1 MQAGKPLGRGKKSLG
16 LLEEQ
21 PNFKVSAT
29 YTAIV
34 HLDKEGFRRG
44 FEAHCWIHG
53 RGLKQAAGIRDTGD
67 FSMPSMKRPSSG
79 VGMDADKGR
88 KNRKGRGESLPEEAA
103 DDSTQLGTLNG
114 QISGWTADAEHRDKG
129 KGEKFA
135 KLKSS
140 GQLPPYILNM
150 YESPPP
156 GTSARAY
163 RTAMV
168 NRLFHREADGSLRLR
183 SSDPMFTQAKKAYE
197 DKYHKATTESYT
209 RMIFAGMFFA
219 NDDNKLQA
227 AIDKGEVLESKGED
241 GEVLYSMK
249 KIVRGVRKGAAEE
262 TTLTAAKSLSEKE
275 YAEMAQLMDEFKISY
290 TFSKKDKA
298 LLDDGKLPDSAV
310 KTLNQAIAANERL
323 SKQAAQLS
331 QKHSAEFPNNV
342 FNELKKQHKVSQK
355 NILNLQHIMA
365 FQEIEN
371 EGPVT
376 KNSLDRIMMACAK
389 DTSELNQAIEI
400 AKGVLKAKRN

>member
-1 MQAGKPLGRGKKSLG
+1 M
-16 LLEEQ
+16 LE
-21 PNFKVSAT
+21 
-29 YTAIV
+29 
-34 HLDKEGFRRG
+34 
-44 FEAHCWIHG
+44 
-53 RGLKQAAGIRDTGD
+53 QAAEAFVRSVTGELK
-67 FSMPSMKRPSSG
+67 MPSMKRPSA
-79 VGMDADKGR
+79 VGMDGEKGNR
-88 KNRKGRGESLPEEAA
+88 KNRKGGESQTEEA
-103 DDSTQLGTLNG
+103 DDNTLNG
-114 QISGWTADAEHRDKG
+114 QITGWVSEASGDAEHRDKG

-135 KLKSS
+135 KMKSS

-168 NRLFHREADGSLRLR
+168 NRLFHREQDGSLRLR

-219 NDDNKLQA
+219 NDDTKLQA
-227 AIDKGEVLESKGED
+227 AIEKGEVLESKGED

-249 KIVRGVRKGAAEE
+249 KVVRGVRKGAAEE
-262 TTLTAAKSLSEKE
+262 TSLTAAKSLNEKE

-310 KTLNQAIAANERL
+310 KTLNQAVAANERL

-331 QKHSAEFPNNV
+331 QKHSAEFPKDV

-376 KNSLDRIMMACAK
+376 KTSLDRVMMAIAK